1 MRKISLSLRLS
12 PLLNLLLLN
21 LLLPILLLSTATYI
35 SAENQLQRISIEYY
49 GDIGC
54 SHCDVFDEKIL
65 PAAEEASGMTAE
77 VAYIN
82 VLSKSGFEQCEKRLT
97 DMGYSYTISP
107 VMIIG
112 NNVYQGNS
120 AVEQGV
126 LEELLYAAENGEYLP
141 KKEIAAQTDEPE
153 GLTLAVLPVFLAGL
167 VDGVNPC
174 AFATMLFFISWIA
187 LRGGS
192 KRRMILAGTGFIV
205 GVFTAYFIIGL
216 GLFTIFQAAGN
227 LTVLRQV
234 IRYLFSAGALILAL
248 LSIRDAYLIKK
259 TGSAGSMLLQLPSGI
274 KKRIHA
280 AIRRTQEK
288 ESTSSRSLMFP
299 ALFVTGI
306 LVALLELACTGQ
318 IYFPTIAYM
327 VQSGYDAGAF
337 FWLILYNAAF
347 IFPLVLLFGLAL
359 AGVSHKNITNWFS
372 RNVFAGKI
380 ATAVLFLLLAVV
392 IWVSG

>member
-1 MRKISLSLRLS
+1 MKRISI
-12 PLLNLLLLN
+12 LLLL
-21 LLLPILLLSTATYI
+21 LFLLLSAMLSI
-35 SAENQLQRISIEYY
+35 SAENVLQRVSIEYY

-54 SHCDVFDEKIL
+54 SHCDVFDTKIL
-65 PAAEEASGMTAE
+65 PAAEEASGITAE

-82 VLSKSGFEQCEKRLT
+82 VLSKSGFEQCEKRLEE
-97 DMGYSYTISP
+97 MGYSYTFSP

-126 LEELLYAAENGEYLP
+126 LDELLYTAENGEYLP
-141 KKEIAAQTDEPE
+141 KREMAPQNDGQE

-187 LRGGS
+187 LQGGT
-192 KRRMILAGTGFIV
+192 KRRMILAGSGFIA
-205 GVFTAYFIIGL
+205 GVFAAYFIIGL
-216 GLFTIFQAAGN
+216 GLFTVFQAAGN

-234 IRYLFSAGALILAL
+234 MRYLFSAAALTLAL
-248 LSIRDAYLIKK
+248 LSVRDVYLIKK
-259 TGSAGSMLLQLPSGI
+259 TGNAGSMLLQLPSGI

-280 AIRRTQEK
+280 AIRRTQKK
-288 ESTSSRSLMFP
+288 ESTSRLLFP

-347 IFPLVLLFGLAL
+347 ISPLILLFGLAL
-359 AGVSHKNITNWFS
+359 AGVSQKNITNWFS
-372 RNVFAGKI
+372 RNIIAGKI
-380 ATAVLFLLLAVV
+380 ATAVLFLLLTII
-392 IWVSG
+392 IWISG